1 MSHFKEM
8 PYFSGLHLLTVNNKV
23 AVPQDIFT
31 FHTVV
36 GVDKD
41 GESVVMFNMK
51 TELEGKYFVL
61 IFLPMDLT
69 FDSEE
74 VLSFKASLESFA
86 AEGCQVIGITA
97 DSPLAITRWIRKSV
111 SDGGFGGAPGFPI
124 LSDRDL
130 SFSASCGVAREC
142 GSPARATLIVDW
154 SGNLRYMA
162 AHRTDIPRNVT
173 EILRLVQAF
182 RHSDLTGHALPSDWA
197 PGGEVV
203 PTDFT
208 HKVAYF
214 LKKYGERPENA
225 KEGEAVDNNMKDG
238 QMVKEE
244 EKEVEEK
251 VEEADKEEDE
261 MVEKMIGDYG
271 PQQKVFRKMRS
282 NPPSTA

>member
-8 PYFSGLHLLTVNNKV
+8 PYFSGLHLLTLDNRV

-31 FHTVV
+31 LPNMV
-36 GVDKD
+36 GIDSD
-41 GESVVMFNMK
+41 GETVRIFDLK

-74 VLSFKASLESFA
+74 VLSFKASLESFE
-86 AEGCQVIGITA
+86 AEGCQVVGVAA
-97 DSPLAITRWIRKSV
+97 DSPLVISRWIRKSV
-111 SDGGFGGAPGFPI
+111 SEGGFGSAPGFPI

-130 SFSASCGVAREC
+130 SFSASLGVAREC
-142 GSPARATLIVDW
+142 GVPARATFIVDLL
-154 SGNLRYMA
+154 GTLRYMA

-208 HKVAYF
+208 RKVAYF
-214 LKKYGERPENA
+214 LKKYGEGSKMPKEETTVENNL
-225 KEGEAVDNNMKDG
+225 EGEEVM
-238 QMVKEE
+238 EE
-244 EKEVEEK
+244 MEES
-251 VEEADKEEDE
+251 
-261 MVEKMIGDYG
+261 GSSG
-271 PQQKVFRKMRS
+271 PQQKQEEFSKRGT
-282 NPPSTA
+282 NPPSKA

>member
-8 PYFSGLHLLTVNNKV
+8 PYFSGLHLLTLDNRM

-31 FHTVV
+31 LPNMV
-36 GVDKD
+36 GIDSD
-41 GESVVMFNMK
+41 GETVRIFDLN

-86 AEGCQVIGITA
+86 AEGCQVIGVTA
-97 DSPLAITRWIRKSV
+97 DSPLAISRWIRRSV

-214 LKKYGERPENA
+214 LKKYGEGPKNA
-225 KEGEAVDNNMKDG
+225 KEETAVDSKM
-238 QMVKEE
+238 KEE
-244 EKEVEEK
+244 VEVE
-251 VEEADKEEDE
+251 AGKEEG